1 MSRYSGRLP
10 RTFADAERMLGTR
23 GQKRLLNN
31 TYAVRGGGGR
41 VNIIHHNSIIGAFDP
56 DGSVMLTNAGY
67 GSVSTRE
74 RLNGMA
80 PAGVG
85 FVQRNHA
92 QMILHK
98 GSGGVED
105 WTYTPGGTVQIAPD
119 GTVSV

>member
-1 MSRYSGRLP
+1 MQADSP
-10 RTFADAERMLGTR
+10 RTFADADRMLGKR
-23 GQKRLLNN
+23 AQKRLLNN
-31 TYAVRGGGGR
+31 TYAVRGGDGR

-74 RLNGMA
+74 RLNAMV

-85 FVQRNHA
+85 FVQRDYA
-92 QMILHK
+92 QMIAQRHQGKEHL
-98 GSGGVED
+98 
-105 WTYTPGGTVQIAPD
+105 TPGGTVQIAPD

>member
-10 RTFADAERMLGTR
+10 RTFADAERMLGKR

-41 VNIIHHNSIIGAFDP
+41 VNIIHHNSIIGSFDP

-74 RLNGMA
+74 RLNAMA
-80 PAGVG
+80 PAHVS
-85 FVQRNHA
+85 FVQRDYA
-92 QMILHK
+92 QQVHVWA
-98 GSGGVED
+98 GDGVPVGVI
-105 WTYTPGGTVQIAPD
+105 PGGTVRIDRD
-119 GTVSV
+119 GRVSA

>member
-1 MSRYSGRLP
+1 MSSRYAGRLP
-10 RTFADAERMLGTR
+10 RTFADADRMLGKR
-23 GQKRLLNN
+23 AQKRLLNN
-31 TYAVRGGGGR
+31 TYAVRGGDGR

-74 RLNGMA
+74 RLNSMA

-92 QMILHK
+92 QMIAQRGRGEEHL
-98 GSGGVED
+98 
-105 WTYTPGGTVQIAPD
+105 TPGGTVLIAPD
-119 GTVSV
+119 GTVRV